1 MTDLGPPQATVR
13 FILASASPARYDT
26 LLRAG
31 VVPERLV
38 SNFDESSVPDRPPA
52 ELAQAIA
59 NSKATVVWQE
69 LKRESMILDEPLT
82 ETLVL
87 GCDSLFELDGE
98 ALGKPSSYE
107 DSIARWKKMRGRK
120 GILHTGHCLID
131 CVAERTV
138 QATVSTTV
146 HFSDVTDEEIEVY
159 CSSGEPSN
167 VAGAFTID
175 GFGGWF
181 IDGVEGDHHN
191 VVGLSLPVLRTML
204 KDLNVSLWDL
214 GYPTP

>member
-1 MTDLGPPQATVR
+1 MTIR
-13 FILASASPARYDT
+13 FVLASESPARRET

-31 VVPERLV
+31 VVPEVIV
-38 SNFDESSVPDRPPA
+38 SGVDESTITADTPA
-52 ELAQAIA
+52 ALVQELANAKA
-59 NSKATVVWQE
+59 LVVSKRLRGEA
-69 LKRESMILDEPLT
+69 
-82 ETLVL
+82 LVL
-87 GCDSLFELDGE
+87 GCDSILELDGE
-98 ALGKPSSYE
+98 PLGKPVTIDAAVAYWQ
-107 DSIARWKKMRGRK
+107 RMRGRK

-131 CVAERTV
+131 CAAERV
-138 QATVSTTV
+138 AMGAVSTIV

-181 IDGVEGDHHN
+181 VDMIEGDHHT
-191 VVGLSLPVLRTML
+191 VVGLSLPLLRRL
-204 KDLNVSLWDL
+204 LRELNFGLPDL

>member
-1 MTDLGPPQATVR
+1 MTIR
-13 FILASASPARYDT
+13 FILASASPARRET

-31 VVPERLV
+31 VVPEVIV
-38 SNFDESSVPDRPPA
+38 SGVDESTITADTPA
-52 ELAQAIA
+52 ALVQELANAKA
-59 NSKATVVWQE
+59 LVVSKRLRGEA
-69 LKRESMILDEPLT
+69 
-82 ETLVL
+82 LVL
-87 GCDSLFELDGE
+87 GCDSILELDGE
-98 ALGKPSSYE
+98 ALGKPVTIGATVAYWQ
-107 DSIARWKKMRGRK
+107 RMRGRK

-131 CVAERTV
+131 CAAERV
-138 QATVSTTV
+138 AMGAVSTIV

-181 IDGVEGDHHN
+181 VDMIEGDHHT
-191 VVGLSLPVLRTML
+191 VVGLSLPLLRRL
-204 KDLNVSLWDL
+204 LRQLNFGLPDL

>member
-1 MTDLGPPQATVR
+1 VTIR
-13 FILASASPARYDT
+13 FILASASPARRET

-31 VVPERLV
+31 VVPEVIV
-38 SNFDESSVPDRPPA
+38 SGVDESTITADTPA
-52 ELAQAIA
+52 ALVQELANAKA
-59 NSKATVVWQE
+59 LVVSKRLRGEA
-69 LKRESMILDEPLT
+69 
-82 ETLVL
+82 LVL
-87 GCDSLFELDGE
+87 GCDSILELDGE
-98 ALGKPSSYE
+98 ALGKPVTIGATVAYWQ
-107 DSIARWKKMRGRK
+107 RMRGRK

-131 CVAERTV
+131 CAAERV
-138 QATVSTTV
+138 AMGAVSTIV

-181 IDGVEGDHHN
+181 VDMIEGDHHT
-191 VVGLSLPVLRTML
+191 VVGLSLPLLRRL
-204 KDLNVSLWDL
+204 LRQLNFGLPDL

>member
-1 MTDLGPPQATVR
+1 MTIR
-13 FILASASPARYDT
+13 FVLASESPARRET

-31 VVPERLV
+31 VVPEVIV
-38 SNFDESSVPDRPPA
+38 SGVDESTITADTPA
-52 ELAQAIA
+52 ALVQELANAKA
-59 NSKATVVWQE
+59 LVVSKRLRGEA
-69 LKRESMILDEPLT
+69 
-82 ETLVL
+82 LVL
-87 GCDSLFELDGE
+87 GCDSILEFDGE
-98 ALGKPSSYE
+98 ALGKPVTTGAA
-107 DSIARWKKMRGRK
+107 IACWQRMRGRK

-131 CVAERTV
+131 CAAERV
-138 QATVSTTV
+138 AMGAVSTIV

-181 IDGVEGDHHN
+181 VDMIEGDHHT
-191 VVGLSLPVLRTML
+191 VVGLSLPLLRRL
-204 KDLNVSLWDL
+204 LRELNFGLPDL